1 MKMLK
6 TNQIVIA
13 ISVVSLLIVPATNV
27 YSQTGKFRVAIV
39 PIMEEDANVQ
49 VSRIIDTTV
58 DTMALTL
65 RLLGRYEVSESRVG
79 VPDRA
84 AYLSRMDI
92 GSVDRVLFVAVDREG
107 GRSTVQAAVV
117 NPLDGSVEIEGQETI
132 DSLLFLFDAVD
143 KLTSQLLGTLSGQRI
158 AFGGISV
165 QLGGWDISNVAAIE
179 LNGIPFAVDGYSTI
193 TNSRPQAADY
203 RLMLDGV
210 PVGEGLRADRL
221 LVGRHQLHVERVGDQ
236 TEVFR
241 TPIQVEE
248 AVTTNV
254 DFSPFLIDRTDAV
267 ALAGTV
273 ERANRARESYL
284 SDRSDAAFREWK
296 NAVDEIVPVVD
307 RVATAL
313 PGDVLWTSA
322 VTVERAWVTVAEVD
336 QTLHRFWR
344 EPSTRWFSPISTAVG
359 ELRSVQDRIR
369 SDGKG
374 PESVVAAT
382 ERAVDSVRRQA
393 ESVERSVLQAMSL
406 AAVASFQD
414 EEWFGVSN
422 RYADIA
428 DQSAQR
434 IAPDPEWLRVDRETI
449 DQAFA
454 QYSANA
460 TGRRGIYRMLS
471 WGGATTFLAGAGA
484 FGYGYLQELDAID
497 FYAKYVDSDVPEDI
511 EQYRRDA
518 EQSAAN
524 ATWYQS
530 GGVAAVGLGLGSF
543 VTGVILQ
550 RRNQRKPEKALETRL
565 EALFG
570 GRAQLLEELDGRDP
584 EQWPIPDF
592 DQTAEIGAGR

>member
-1 MKMLK
+1 MHLLK
-6 TNQIVIA
+6 TGHVVII
-13 ISVVSLLIVPATNV
+13 ISVMSLFFVPVTHV
-27 YSQTGKFRVAIV
+27 YSETGKFRVSIV
-39 PIMEEDANVQ
+39 PIMEEDADVQ
-49 VSRIIDTTV
+49 VSRIVGTTV

-65 RLLGRYEVSESRVG
+65 RLLGRYEVSEPQTG
-79 VPDRA
+79 VPDRET
-84 AYLSRMDI
+84 YFSRMVV
-92 GSVDRVLFVAVDREG
+92 GSVDRVLFVAVDQEG

-117 NPLDGSVEIEGQETI
+117 NPLDRSVEVEGQETI

-143 KLTSQLLGTLSGQRI
+143 RLTSQLLGTLSGQRI

-179 LNGIPFAVDGYSTI
+179 LNGVPFAIDGYPTI
-193 TNSRPQAADY
+193 ANSRPQASDY
-203 RLMLDGV
+203 RLVLDGV

-221 LVGRHQLHVERVGDQ
+221 LVGRHQLQIEHVDDQ
-236 TEVFR
+236 TEAFR

-254 DFSPFLIDRTDAV
+254 DFTPLLIGRADAS
-267 ALAGTV
+267 ALTGAV
-273 ERANRARESYL
+273 ERTNRARELYL
-284 SDRSDAAFREWK
+284 RERSAAAFRDWQ
-296 NAVDEIVPVVD
+296 NAVDEIAPLVNQ
-307 RVATAL
+307 VATAL
-313 PGDVLWTSA
+313 PGDVLWASA
-322 VTVERAWVTVAEVD
+322 VTVERAWVTVAEVE

-344 EPSTRWFSPISTAVG
+344 EPSTQWFSPISAAVD
-359 ELRSVQDRIR
+359 ELRSVQDRTR
-369 SDGKG
+369 TDNAG
-374 PESVVAAT
+374 PESVIAAL
-382 ERAVDSVRRQA
+382 EGAVDSVRREA

-414 EEWFGVSN
+414 EEWFGISD

-460 TGRRGIYRMLS
+460 TGRRGIYRVLS

-484 FGYGYLQELDAID
+484 FGYGYLQELDAND
-497 FYAKYVDSDVPEDI
+497 LYAKYVDSDVPDDI
-511 EQYRRDA
+511 EQYRVDA
-518 EQSAAN
+518 EQSATD

-570 GRAQLLEELDGRDP
+570 GRTQLLEEMDGRDP
-584 EQWPIPDF
+584 EQWPIPGF
-592 DQTAEIGAGR
+592 DQAAKIGARR